1 MDLNNNTVV
10 DLDVPD
16 DLWLT
21 QYQASAIRKG
31 KFYIALSPE
40 GTGKG
45 NIHIFDINSADRK
58 GTVAPSSK
66 LHRYLL
72 KQPSIT
78 LNPFLTPRSFMPRG
92 ELFSNRMKKFFKKVH
107 LWLSLP
113 AGIVIVITCLT
124 GAMMVFQDE
133 IEQLCHPRRY
143 IVANY
148 EGRTPLPYTAMS
160 G

>member
-1 MDLNNNTVV
+1 MNPSGEPTYLHWWRVARMDLNNNTVV

-58 GTVAPSSK
+58 GTVGA
-66 LHRYLL
+66 
-72 KQPSIT
+72 
-78 LNPFLTPRSFMPRG
+78 
-92 ELFSNRMKKFFKKVH
+92 
-107 LWLSLP
+107 
-113 AGIVIVITCLT
+113 VIKATS
-124 GAMMVFQDE
+124 VFTE
-133 IEQLCHPRRY
+133 
-143 IVANY
+143 
-148 EGRTPLPYTAMS
+148 TAIHHT
-160 G
+160 

>member
-1 MDLNNNTVV
+1 MTSGS
-10 DLDVPD
+10 PSIRHPP
-16 DLWLT
+16 
-21 QYQASAIRKG
+21 YARASST
-31 KFYIALSPE
+31 SPSRPKAPARE
-40 GTGKG
+40 TSTSSTSTLPTAKEPW
-45 NIHIFDINSADRK
+45 
-58 GTVAPSSK
+58 APSSK

-92 ELFSNRMKKFFKKVH
+92 ELFSNRMKKFFEKVH